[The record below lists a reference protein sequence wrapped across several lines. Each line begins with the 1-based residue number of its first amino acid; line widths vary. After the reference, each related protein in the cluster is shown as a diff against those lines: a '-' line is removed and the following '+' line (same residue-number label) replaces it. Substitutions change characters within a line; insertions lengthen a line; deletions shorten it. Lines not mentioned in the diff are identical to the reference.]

1 MGAKGRDLITS
12 SNGTGAANI
21 NQLADPYLALGS
33 QLVAKV
39 PNPFF
44 NNGGTGVI
52 GSSTVAL
59 NQLLRPF
66 PEFSSVNIV
75 TSGAKSLYNAL
86 NVKLQKRLSQGVSVL
101 ATYTWASNWDSAWGT
116 NNNLNGNTP
125 GLPQDASNLNAEY
138 SRALDDIP
146 QRLAVGAT
154 LALPFRQGMGFLSG
168 HRVLGKTVDGWS
180 LNIVG
185 LVQTGMPLAVI
196 QKTDNNASIG
206 AGEQRPNLIGNAC
219 YSGSPESRL
228 NRYLNPAAFSLAPAY
243 TYGTTPRTIPCYG
256 PGLDG
261 WDLSLFKD
269 FKWERITLQFRVEA
283 LNAFNTP
290 QFTSPVTQFG
300 AVTFGQI
307 QTQANFPR
315 FIQLGGRV
323 SF

>member
-21 NQLADPYLALGS
+21 NQLADPYLAVSS

-196 QKTDNNASIG
+196 QKTNNNADVWHNLW
-206 AGEQRPNLIGNAC
+206 AGVGVM
-219 YSGSPESRL
+219 GG
-228 NRYLNPAAFSLAPAY
+228 FAPQA
-243 TYGTTPRTIPCYG
+243 PQ
-256 PGLDG
+256 
-261 WDLSLFKD
+261 DLSLFLPEWMVFVLAVVRGCRTMEKLD
-269 FKWERITLQFRVEA
+269 RRIGQRRDATRAPSQARSGWRPSGRLLE
-283 LNAFNTP
+283 LSDLGTAFP
-290 QFTSPVTQFG
+290 KI
-300 AVTFGQI
+300 A
-307 QTQANFPR
+307 R
-315 FIQLGGRV
+315 
-323 SF
+323 